1 MPSVRLRAALV
12 LALAGPGA
20 VGATEMDQV
29 RQSIQELR
37 SDYEVRIG
45 ELEARLR
52 AAQAAAQPAG
62 DEAATGRPGAAQG
75 AAGDTPRPGYRA
87 VTSGN
92 QFNPQIS
99 VILDGN
105 YFQDNVDGE
114 TSELLGEAFQAGAG
128 HGHGEED
135 GHGHAD
141 EGHSHGAA
149 EPGFNFSEAELWF
162 GGTVDPYFDLSST
175 LAVDSDGEVELEEAY
190 FQTRA
195 LPAGFK
201 LKAGKFFS
209 DIGYINRQHPHE
221 WDFTDQNLVH
231 LNLFGF
237 NLADTGAQLTWLP
250 PLPVYTLLGVELL
263 QGEQERFGALVE
275 DEEEREELALAD
287 ELAGPRLFTGF
298 AKISPDLGFNHA
310 LQLGGFIAHA
320 RQSQAIGE
328 IEEEEAGFE
337 GESTLFGADLV
348 YKYDA
353 PGAYGSGDFLLQSE
367 YLRRRNDFS
376 VSAFEADPSL
386 VGGSRDFTTDG
397 LYVQAR
403 YGFWPRWQFGA
414 RYDALGLT
422 NKAEGT
428 GGDESFD
435 RSERWTL
442 ALTYR
447 PTEFSMFRLQGATA
461 DIVTGEDGASEDF
474 EYVFLQYIL
483 TLGAHGAHKF

>member
-1 MPSVRLRAALV
+1 MASVALRG
-12 LALAGPGA
+12 ALAVALGISASAPAGA
-20 VGATEMDQV
+20 AEIDEV
-29 RQSIQELR
+29 RQSIRELR
-37 SDYEVRIG
+37 SEYQGRIA
-45 ELEARLR
+45 ELEARL
-52 AAQAAAQPAG
+52 AAAEADAG
-62 DEAATGRPGAAQG
+62 DVDESRGPGASAV
-75 AAGDTPRPGYRA
+75 DTLRRGYRA

-99 VILDGN
+99 VILNGN

-114 TSELLGEAFQAGAG
+114 TSELLEEAFQAGAG
-128 HGHGEED
+128 HGHGEEE
-135 GHGHAD
+135 GHG
-141 EGHSHGAA
+141 HGAA
-149 EPGFNFSEAELWF
+149 EPGFNFREAELWF

-175 LAVDSDGEVELEEAY
+175 LSVASDGDVELEEAY
-190 FQTRA
+190 FQTRG

-275 DEEEREELALAD
+275 DEEEREELALDD
-287 ELAGPRLFTGF
+287 EKDGPRLVTGF

-310 LQLGGFIAHA
+310 LQIGGFIAHA

-337 GESTLFGADLV
+337 GDSTLFGADLV

-353 PGAYGSGDFLLQSE
+353 PGAYGAGDFLLQSE

-376 VSAFEADPSL
+376 VSAFEDDPTL
-386 VGGSRDFTTDG
+386 VGRSRDFTTDG
-397 LYVQAR
+397 FYIQAR

-414 RYDALGLT
+414 RYDAFGLT
-422 NKAEGT
+422 NKAEGV
-428 GGDESFD
+428 GGDESFE
-435 RSERWTL
+435 RSDRWTL

-447 PTEFSMFRLQGATA
+447 PTEFSMLRLHGATA
-461 DIVTGEDGASEDF
+461 DIVTGEDGSSEDF